1 MPQSVSVIVE
11 GGKATAAPPLGP
23 ALGPLG
29 VPIGKVVEEINKKT
43 AELKGMQVPVKVTVN
58 SDKTFNI
65 DVGTPPASALIA
77 KEAGVPKGSGEAGK
91 GWIGKLKPEQAKKI
105 AKAKFGSD
113 EDSFYNQIV
122 GTARS
127 MAVYVGE
134 ENVTIVKPGEKK
146 KEAAPAPGAAPTA
159 TPTASATPTA
169 TPAGKTPPPAK
180 KEEVKKRKVKKGR

>member
-1 MPQSVSVIVE
+1 MGQSVSVIVE

-58 SDKTFNI
+58 TDRTFTI
-65 DVGTPPASALIA
+65 EVGTPPASALIA

-91 GWIGKLKPEQAKKI
+91 GWIGKIKPEQAKKI

-113 EDSFYNQIV
+113 KSSYYNQIV
-122 GTARS
+122 RTARS
-127 MAVYVGE
+127 MAIYVGE
-134 ENVTIVKPGEKK
+134 ENVPIVKPGEKK
-146 KEAAPAPGAAPTA
+146 KEAAPAPGAAPATA
-159 TPTASATPTA
+159 TPEPAA
-169 TPAGKTPPPAK
+169 TPAGKTPP
-180 KEEVKKRKVKKGR
+180 

>member
-1 MPQSVSVIVE
+1 MGQSVSVVVE

-29 VPIGKVVEEINKKT
+29 VPIGKVVEEINRKT
-43 AELKGMQVPVKVTVN
+43 AELKGMQVPVKVIVGA
-58 SDKTFNI
+58 DKSFTI
-65 DVGTPPASALIA
+65 EVGTPPASALIA

-91 GWIGKLKPEQAKKI
+91 GWIGKISPEQAKRI

-113 EDSFYNQIV
+113 DISYYNQIV

-146 KEAAPAPGAAPTA
+146 KEAVVAA
-159 TPTASATPTA
+159 TPAVGATPA
-169 TPAGKTPPPAK
+169 TPAAPAGKTPPPEKK
-180 KEEVKKRKVKKGR
+180 KEEKKRKVKKGR

>member
-1 MPQSVSVIVE
+1 MGQSVSVIVE

-91 GWIGKLKPEQAKKI
+91 GWIGKLKPEQARKI

-134 ENVTIVKPGEKK
+134 ENVPIVKPGEKK
-146 KEAAPAPGAAPTA
+146 KDAVAATPAATTAAATPAAPAA
-159 TPTASATPTA
+159 
-169 TPAGKTPPPAK
+169 KTPPPEAK
-180 KEEVKKRKVKKGR
+180 KEEKKRKVKKGK

>member
-1 MPQSVSVIVE
+1 MICQDA
-11 GGKATAAPPLGP
+11 K
-23 ALGPLG
+23 GPLG
-29 VPIGKVVEEINKKT
+29 VPIGKVVEEINRKT

-91 GWIGKLKPEQAKKI
+91 GWIGKIKPEQARRI

-134 ENVTIVKPGEKK
+134 ENVTIVKPSDKK
-146 KEAAPAPGAAPTA
+146 KEAAPAATPAAGTPATGAAATPA
-159 TPTASATPTA
+159 TPT
-169 TPAGKTPPPAK
+169 GKTPPPEKK
-180 KEEVKKRKVKKGR
+180 KEEKKRKVKKGR

>member
-1 MPQSVSVIVE
+1 MGQSVSVIVE

-29 VPIGKVVEEINKKT
+29 VPIGKVVEEINRKT

-91 GWIGKLKPEQAKKI
+91 GWIGKLSPDQAKKI
-105 AKAKFGSD
+105 SKAKFGSD
-113 EDSFYNQIV
+113 EPSYFNQIV

-127 MAVYVGE
+127 MAVYVGT
-134 ENVTIVKPGEKK
+134 ENVQIVKPGEKK
-146 KEAAPAPGAAPTA
+146 KEAAPAATPAAAETAAAP
-159 TPTASATPTA
+159 A
-169 TPAGKTPPPAK
+169 TPAGKTPPPEKK
-180 KEEVKKRKVKKGR
+180 KEEKKRKVKKGR